1 MTTTEKPNALEVQ
14 ALATEKADLDEFMR
28 RDPAELSLEGRKSMV
43 ELLRRARPRFIKA
56 GADRKEKKQE
66 KSDE

>member
-1 MTTTEKPNALEVQ
+1 MTEKPNALEVQ
-14 ALATEKADLDEFMR
+14 ALAAEQETLDEFMR
-28 RDPAELSLEGRKSMV
+28 RDPAAMTLENRTDHV
-43 ELLRRARPRFIKA
+43 RLLRRARPRFIKA

>member
-1 MTTTEKPNALEVQ
+1 MTEKPNALEVQ
-14 ALATEKADLDEFMR
+14 ALAAEQATLDEFMR
-28 RDPAELSLEGRKSMV
+28 RDPATLSSEDRKGGV

-56 GADRKEKKQE
+56 EVDRKAKKRE